1 MKRIRLL
8 LLLVLLMSVAT
19 SLSAQTS
26 DNGKTVRRITFDQEN
41 ISIEYTDGT
50 KDENVQNT
58 VVYGSNFTT
67 GIQSIDDS
75 RIDYLRFNRDGSTQ
89 FENGISSNNGWY
101 DMQGRKVNRQ
111 SGQLRNG
118 LYIVREGQ
126 NTRVTVIK

>member
-75 RIDYLRFNRDGSTQ
+75 RNDYLRFNRDGSTQ
-89 FENGISSNNGWY
+89 FVNVISSNNGWY

>member
-1 MKRIRLL
+1 MLA
-8 LLLVLLMSVAT
+8 AT

-58 VVYGSNFTT
+58 VVYGSNYTT
-67 GIQSIDDS
+67 GIHSLDDS
-75 RIDYLRFNRDGSTQ
+75 RYNRDGSSQ
-89 FENGISSNNGWY
+89 FVNGISSNNGWY
-101 DMQGRKVNRQ
+101 DMQGRMVNRQ

-126 NTRVTVIK
+126 NIRVTVIK

>member
-75 RIDYLRFNRDGSTQ
+75 RNDYLRFNRDGSTQ